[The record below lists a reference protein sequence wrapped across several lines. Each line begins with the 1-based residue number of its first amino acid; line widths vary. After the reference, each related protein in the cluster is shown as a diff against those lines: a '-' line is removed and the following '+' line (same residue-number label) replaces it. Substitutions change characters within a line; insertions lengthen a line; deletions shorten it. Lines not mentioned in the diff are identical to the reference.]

1 MQKFQ
6 VLVAQSPS
14 SLGVNS
20 GEALVQAMKTGQLAL
35 QRARAMKTDP
45 SVAWIEPRF
54 LSCQNPPKQ
63 PETRIIRN
71 ILDEDI

>member
-1 MQKFQ
+1 MTKIPG
-6 VLVAQSPS
+6 SPKS
-14 SLGVNS
+14 QLSGHSLGVNS

-54 LSCQNPPKQ
+54 FSCQKPPQ
-63 PETRIIRN
+63 TIRN
-71 ILDEDI
+71 RDHQEYIR